1 MFKRRSVGDWFFDS
15 LNVILLLL
23 VAFACFYPFWYV
35 FAVSLNDNSV
45 SSYVHVTFWPMAV
58 TFDNYLT
65 VLSSPL
71 LMNGFLVSSLR
82 VVIGTTLS
90 VLLSSAMAYA
100 LSRKELVG
108 RTFWNI
114 FILIPMY
121 IGGGLIPTYL
131 LVKTLHLLDS
141 FAILV
146 VGGLF
151 SSWNIILLRTSFSA
165 MPNELVESA
174 KLDGANDLQT
184 FVRIVLPC
192 EKAIVATITLF
203 VAVGL
208 WNDWFAGDIYISSN
222 NLKPVQTIMLNII
235 NNAKAAELAKD
246 MASATGQYVGTMVE
260 SIKMATIV
268 LTVFPIVV
276 VYPFLQ
282 KYFVKGIMVGSLKG

>member
-1 MFKRRSVGDWFFDS
+1 MLKRRSVGDLIFDS
-15 LNVILLLL
+15 INAVLLLL
-23 VAFACFYPFWYV
+23 IAFLCLYPFWYV
-35 FAVSLNDNSV
+35 LAVSFNDNAV
-45 SSYVHVTFWPMAV
+45 TSYVHVIFWPSAI
-58 TFDNYLT
+58 TLNNYKA

-71 LMNGFLVSSLR
+71 LMNGFLVSFLR
-82 VVIGTTLS
+82 VVIGTFLS

-100 LSRKELVG
+100 LSRKELIG

-121 IGGGLIPTYL
+121 ISGGLIPTFL
-131 LVKTLHLLDS
+131 LVKELHLLDT
-141 FAILV
+141 FTILV
-146 VGGLF
+146 IGGLF

-165 MPNELVESA
+165 MPNELIESA

-184 FVRIVLPC
+184 FIRIVLPC

-208 WNDWFAGDIYISSN
+208 WNDWFAGDIYITSN

-235 NNAKAAELAKD
+235 NNAKAADLSKE
-246 MASATGQYVGTMVE
+246 MASATGQNIGTMVE

-282 KYFVKGIMVGSLKG
+282 KYFVKGIMIGSLKG